1 MNQRLRTNLLIEH
14 VQEHSSLYIFH
25 SVLFLMGV
33 IFGAILVNSLSLT
46 QKEDLFYFLQ
56 EFFGQLRQG
65 EILYARDVFIHSF
78 QYNSKFLG
86 LMWILGISMIG
97 LPIIMLLLFVKGMV
111 IGFSVGFLVQQMG
124 WHGFFMALFSV
135 LPQNVI
141 IIPLYIAGAV
151 ITVSFSMQMIKK
163 LFVKSMFQPFAP
175 LFIQYCMLFGV
186 SLIFLAVAAF
196 IEGYITP
203 YFMRG
208 YLQLLQ

>member
-1 MNQRLRTNLLIEH
+1 MKHRTGTNLVMDHI
-14 VQEHSSLYIFH
+14 QEHSSLYIFH
-25 SVLFLMGV
+25 AVLFLMGV
-33 IFGAILVNSLSLT
+33 VFGAILVNSLSLT

-56 EFFGQLRQG
+56 QFFGQIEHG
-65 EILYARDVFIHSF
+65 DILQARDVFIHSF
-78 QYNSKFLG
+78 QYNSKFIG

-111 IGFSVGFLVQQMG
+111 VGFSVGFLVQQMG
-124 WHGFFMALFSV
+124 WHGFFMSLVSV
-135 LPQNVI
+135 LPQNMI
-141 IIPLYIAGAV
+141 IIPLFIASAV

-175 LFIQYCMLFGV
+175 LFIRYCLLFGIM
-186 SLIFLAVAAF
+186 LLFLAIAAF

-208 YLQLLQ
+208 FLQLLN